1 MPARFLSD
9 KEVASAL
16 GVSVTTVWRGV
27 NGRLRVN
34 GLDLRDAAPI
44 YVGSRRR
51 WDASKLAALL
61 GVTTGELLE
70 ML

>member
-1 MPARFLSD
+1 MAARFLSD

-27 NGRLRVN
+27 NGRLRVK

-51 WDASKLAALL
+51 WDASKLAARL

>member
-1 MPARFLSD
+1 MAARFLSD

-27 NGRLRVN
+27 NGRLRVK

>member
-9 KEVASAL
+9 KEVASVL

-27 NGRLRVN
+27 NGRLRVK
-34 GLDLRDAAPI
+34 GLDLRDAAPVYI
-44 YVGSRRR
+44 GSRRR

>member
-27 NGRLRVN
+27 NGRLRVKV
-34 GLDLRDAAPI
+34 LDLRDAAPI

>member
-27 NGRLRVN
+27 NGRLRVK